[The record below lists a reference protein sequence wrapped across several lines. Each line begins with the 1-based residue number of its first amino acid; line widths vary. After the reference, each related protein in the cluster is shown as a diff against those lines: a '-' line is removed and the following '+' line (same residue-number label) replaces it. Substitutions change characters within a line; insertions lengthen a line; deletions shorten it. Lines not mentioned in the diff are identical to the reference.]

1 MSYRELAI
9 ARGIHNQ
16 SFGAQN
22 QIFPFFLCYCWNLTL
37 IYDPKLKSMVMNLKT
52 IIKSIKHH
60 IAIAT
65 SALLLLSSSGSWA
78 ACDDDYN
85 VSHHHVSGKIDICT
99 LQEEMGSRYQVLIN
113 WGTKPEWLNDTQF
126 VFINNLVGDVYQMDL
141 DTNEVS
147 SITSHFL
154 HSGFT
159 RAHTLPSGD
168 LLLLGPSSGEQPP
181 MDSLIMYDEGQFTG
195 DLWIFEAPFDGS
207 PYPLQR
213 EVTSG
218 FLWWQ
223 KTKMVNVQA
232 WEGIAVSQE
241 SNKIVW
247 SDTRVPFYG
256 ANIIETG
263 VNYFTKKSNLWLGEI
278 VYNTEGIAVLQN
290 AEEIVSKAE
299 IGGVFLEPQNFK
311 GLQDEQVLFEAYG
324 PSSEG
329 SSDTYIYDMQEDK
342 IIRQFTAKA
351 YDEWEGIAPDYSKAF
366 VEVDEA
372 ATRFTGPVKV
382 KLHMYDFSTS
392 TLTPFIEFSE
402 PAINEYFYVHEP
414 VFSPDGTRVL
424 MTTGA
429 TVGNEFNG
437 PGYGIGMVLVDLE

>member
-1 MSYRELAI
+1 MK
-9 ARGIHNQ
+9 
-16 SFGAQN
+16 
-22 QIFPFFLCYCWNLTL
+22 T
-37 IYDPKLKSMVMNLKT
+37 KT
-52 IIKSIKHH
+52 IIKTQIPSINYQ
-60 IAIAT
+60 AT
-65 SALLLLSSSGSWA
+65 SIFMAFLMSLSSFSWA
-78 ACDDDYN
+78 ACDDEYN
-85 VSHHHVSGKIDICT
+85 VSHHHVTGKIDICS
-99 LQEEMGSRYQVLIN
+99 LQEEMGSSYQVLIN
-113 WGTKPEWLNDTQF
+113 WGTKPEWLNDSQF
-126 VFINNLVGDVYQMDL
+126 VFINNLVGDVFKMDL
-141 DTNEVS
+141 ESNEVS
-147 SITSHFL
+147 SITSHFM

-159 RAHTLPSGD
+159 RVHPLPSGD
-168 LLLLGPSSGEQPP
+168 LLLLGPTSGEQPP
-181 MDSLIMYDEGQFTG
+181 LDALTMYDAGQFTG

-213 EVTSG
+213 EVTSR

-223 KTKMVNVQA
+223 ETKMVNVQA

-247 SDTRVPFYG
+247 SDTQVPFYG
-256 ANIIETG
+256 SNIIETG
-263 VNYFTKKSNLWLGEI
+263 INYFTQKSNLWLGEI
-278 VYNTEGIAVLQN
+278 TLNSDGIAVI
-290 AEEIVSKAE
+290 EHAE
-299 IGGVFLEPQNFK
+299 IIVNKAQVGGVFLEPQNFK

-324 PSSEG
+324 PTSEG
-329 SSDTYIYDMQEDK
+329 SSDTYIYDIQKNK
-342 IIRQFTAKA
+342 IIRQFTAKG

-366 VEVDEA
+366 VEVDKN

-382 KLHMYDFSTS
+382 KLNLFDFSTS
-392 TLTPFIEFSE
+392 TLKPFIEFAD